1 MEQAEQNIDYNDIV
15 DDVSDI
21 SQYEYKE
28 TELKAI
34 IDLARNI
41 GLYEWKY
48 DTPIEGTDPYLHVG
62 PIAQDLL
69 RIPELAS
76 AVKEVDGHYVID
88 SKYIALAALS
98 YCATLARILS
108 QTEYKG
114 PNNA

>member
-1 MEQAEQNIDYNDIV
+1 MQTIDYNEIV

-21 SQYEYKE
+21 PAYKYKE

-34 IDLARNI
+34 VDLARNI

-48 DTPIEGTDPYLHVG
+48 DTPVDGTDPYLHVG

-114 PNNA
+114 PNA

>member
-1 MEQAEQNIDYNDIV
+1 MDSINYNEII

-21 SQYEYKE
+21 PEHKYKE

-48 DTPIEGTDPYLHVG
+48 DTSVDGTDSYLHVG

-108 QTEYKG
+108 RTEYKG
-114 PNNA
+114 PNA